1 MLLLV
6 QMRMKTPLM
15 VAVLLLTSISAS
27 AQTITTV
34 EDNKQEA
41 ERLWELAIT
50 AKGGR
55 ERLHTV
61 NNLQIS
67 TREKVWYGLKRISYI
82 AEDLYVFPGKYWQW
96 NDQRGSV
103 FGLSIQMYNQERDID
118 LWYTDRGDGSGHLAR
133 PTDLVHGKAPLIRL
147 YDVQLRYLMETKW
160 VKPLPVSVQDA
171 KVDGKSVRL
180 VQTIVK
186 GYPTKDKTDEIR
198 IGFALD
204 QKTYLPVEIV
214 YYHTALSGR
223 EFTGKVRLSDY
234 VDVGGI
240 KMPSKV
246 NGLKSSL
253 QINVE
258 YDEQI
263 FVREP
268 NVGAGI
274 QQWKKK

>member
-1 MLLLV
+1 
-6 QMRMKTPLM
+6 MKTALM
-15 VAVLLLTSISAS
+15 VAVLLLTTNFAS
-27 AQTITTV
+27 AQPPTTLD
-34 EDNKQEA
+34 DNKQEA
-41 ERLWELAIT
+41 QRLWALAIA

-55 ERLHTV
+55 DRLYAV
-61 NNLQIS
+61 KNLQLSI
-67 TREKVWYGLKRISYI
+67 REKVWYGLKRISYI
-82 AEDLYVFPGKYWQW
+82 TEDLYVFPGKYWQW

-103 FGLSIQMYNQERDID
+103 FGLSVQMYNQERDID

-147 YDVQLRYLMETKW
+147 YDVQLRYFMETKW
-160 VKPLPVSVQDA
+160 VRPIPVSVQDA
-171 KVDGKSVRL
+171 KVDGKAVRM

-204 QKTYLPVEIV
+204 QKTYLPVEII
-214 YYHTALSGR
+214 YYHRAVSGR

-234 VDVGGI
+234 VDVSGI

-246 NGLKSSL
+246 KGLKSSY

-263 FVREP
+263 FVRDP
-268 NVGAGI
+268 NVAAGI
-274 QQWKKK
+274 QQWMKK

>member
-1 MLLLV
+1 
-6 QMRMKTPLM
+6 MKTALM
-15 VAVLLLTSISAS
+15 VVVLLITSISAS
-27 AQTITTV
+27 AQTATTV
-34 EDNKQEA
+34 DDNRKEA
-41 ERLWELAIT
+41 ERLWELAIA

-55 ERLHTV
+55 ERLRAV

-67 TREKVWYGLKRISYI
+67 IREKVWYGLKRISYI

-103 FGLSIQMYNQERDID
+103 FGLGIQMYNQDRDIN
-118 LWYTDRGDGSGHLAR
+118 LWYTDRGDGGHLGR

-160 VKPLPVSVQDA
+160 VKPIPVSVQDA

-204 QKTYLPVEIV
+204 QKTHLPVEII
-214 YYHTALSGR
+214 YYHRAVSGR

-234 VDVGGI
+234 VDVSGI

-246 NGLKSSL
+246 NGLRSSH
-253 QINVE
+253 QINVDH
-258 YDEQI
+258 DEQI

>member
-1 MLLLV
+1 
-6 QMRMKTPLM
+6 MKTALI
-15 VAVLLLTSISAS
+15 VALFLLATNFAS
-27 AQTITTV
+27 AQTTPTIN
-34 EDNKQEA
+34 DNKHEA
-41 ERLWELAIT
+41 ERLWELAIA

-55 ERLHTV
+55 ERLNAV
-61 NNLQIS
+61 NNLQLSI
-67 TREKVWYGLKRISYI
+67 REKVWYGLKRISYI
-82 AEDLYVFPGKYWQW
+82 TEDLYVFPGKYWQW
-96 NDQRGSV
+96 TDQRGSV
-103 FGLSIQMYNQERDID
+103 FGLGIHMYNQERDIN
-118 LWYTDRGDGSGHLAR
+118 LWYSDHGKGGHVGR
-133 PTDLVHGKAPLIRL
+133 PMDLVHGKAPLIRL
-147 YDVQLRYLMETKW
+147 YDVQLRYFMETKW
-160 VKPLPVSVQDA
+160 VKPVPVSVQDA

-180 VQTIVK
+180 VQTVVK

-204 QKTYLPVEIV
+204 QKTNLPVQVI
-214 YYHTALSGR
+214 YYHRAVSGR

-234 VDVGGI
+234 VDVSGI

-246 NGLKSSL
+246 NGLKSSY

-274 QQWKKK
+274 QQWMKK